1 MPRAR
6 VTERV
11 SVGVAYITSRY
22 SIILPHIV
30 TTGFPD
36 GATND
41 PEFNVT
47 AMQIFPSN
55 GPSAWQIAYRTRVS
69 ASRRT
74 DRLAA
79 CD

>member
-1 MPRAR
+1 M
-6 VTERV
+6 ERV
-11 SVGVAYITSRY
+11 SVGVVDTMPHHSVTQA
-22 SIILPHIV
+22 HIV

-55 GPSAWQIAYRTRVS
+55 GPSAWQIAYHTRVS